1 MHFCKIC
8 KKKKKRH
15 TCKCRFYHHLL
26 GSKTSPVAPYRWNW
40 SHMPSTPVPNLAT
53 QGIAGKTQRNLT
65 VGSKM
70 WGLCYITNNWMR
82 KRPARVKEN
91 QKTKYFFFCI
101 YLFTTWHLYWF
112 YFSSFSG
119 KKKRERKKKKMWVE
133 LFECFEPILF
143 TQELIGLIYSNT
155 MNAERVKKILE
166 QNSRV

>member
-1 MHFCKIC
+1 MQILPPSPGKQNFPGGTIQMELVPHAIYSCSQFGHP
-8 KKKKKRH
+8 RN
-15 TCKCRFYHHLL
+15 CRQN
-26 GSKTSPVAPYRWNW
+26 PA
-40 SHMPSTPVPNLAT
+40 
-53 QGIAGKTQRNLT
+53 

-166 QNSRV
+166 QNRRV